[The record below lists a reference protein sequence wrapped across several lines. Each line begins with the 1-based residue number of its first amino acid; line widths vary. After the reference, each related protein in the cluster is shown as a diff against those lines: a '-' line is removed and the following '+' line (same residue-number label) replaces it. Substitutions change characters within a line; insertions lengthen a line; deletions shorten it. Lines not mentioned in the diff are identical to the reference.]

1 MNTTLVIVII
11 LLALLLVAWLPIAIR
26 TLRRAFHSDPHSGLD
41 EDRHS
46 GLAPESQTDNNQ

>member
-26 TLRRAFHSDPHSGLD
+26 TLRRAFHS
-41 EDRHS
+41 E
-46 GLAPESQTDNNQ
+46 APDNKQSTKQYNNEEEAL

>member
-26 TLRRAFHSDPHSGLD
+26 TLRRAFHSD
-41 EDRHS
+41 EQDRHS
-46 GLAPESQTDNNQ
+46 GLDPESQTDNKQ